1 MDTMLQVPIGENGH
15 LKEFFE
21 MCRQEDL
28 SKEGQEIEQLL
39 LVLENMEKQYE
50 AVARELQEV
59 KGELSKVK
67 NGSVKGKALSLIRQA
82 ESYVEEGKEQ
92 TAAIKGRILASIERA
107 VEHAKDTG
115 TLLIAQAIDLTRIPI
130 ALKRL
135 QCGLERSA
143 EGTRQAGEQLQL
155 MKKKFTFARTHL
167 KNIGRAV
174 RHEELLQPMFPED
187 KGRMTGAERALKGIG
202 ERFSDMEKKTGEALD
217 KLCTFKENLGKQENG
232 RSSVKGALKEMKQD
246 KEKTEKRD
254 IKEMTRE

>member
-21 MCRQEDL
+21 MCRQGGL

-67 NGSVKGKALSLIRQA
+67 SGSVKGKALSLVRQA
-82 ESYVEEGKEQ
+82 ESYVEEGKKQ
-92 TAAIKGRILASIERA
+92 TAAIKGRILASIEKA
-107 VEHAKDTG
+107 VGHAKETG

-155 MKKKFTFARTHL
+155 MKKEFTFARTHL

-174 RHEELLQPMFPED
+174 RREELLQPMFPED

-202 ERFSDMEKKTGEALD
+202 ERFSDMEKKTGKALD
-217 KLCTFKENLGKQENG
+217 KLCRPDDG
-232 RSSVKGALKEMKQD
+232 RSSVKGALKEMKLD
-246 KEKTEKRD
+246 KDKTEKRD

>member
-21 MCRQEDL
+21 MCRQGGL

-50 AVARELQEV
+50 AVTRELQEV

-67 NGSVKGKALSLIRQA
+67 NGSVKGKALSLIRQT

-92 TAAIKGRILASIERA
+92 AVAIKGRILASIERA

-135 QCGLERSA
+135 QHPTGTVSGRDEAGRRTVTA
-143 EGTRQAGEQLQL
+143 HKEGIYLCQDPSEKYR
-155 MKKKFTFARTHL
+155 
-167 KNIGRAV
+167 
-174 RHEELLQPMFPED
+174 
-187 KGRMTGAERALKGIG
+187 KGC
-202 ERFSDMEKKTGEALD
+202 KT
-217 KLCTFKENLGKQENG
+217 
-232 RSSVKGALKEMKQD
+232 
-246 KEKTEKRD
+246 
-254 IKEMTRE
+254 

>member
-21 MCRQEDL
+21 MCRQGGL

-67 NGSVKGKALSLIRQA
+67 SGSVKGKALTLIRQA
-82 ESYVEEGKEQ
+82 ESYVEVGKKQ
-92 TAAIKGRILASIERA
+92 TAAIKGRILASIEKA
-107 VEHAKDTG
+107 VGHAKETG

-135 QCGLERSA
+135 QIGLERSV
-143 EGTRQAGEQLQL
+143 EGTRQVREQLQL
-155 MKKKFTFARTHL
+155 IKKEFTFAKTHL

-174 RHEELLQPMFPED
+174 RHEELLQPITSED
-187 KGRMTGAERALKGIG
+187 KGRMTGTERTLKGI
-202 ERFSDMEKKTGEALD
+202 EEKFSAMGKKTGEALD
-217 KLCTFKENLGKQENG
+217 KLCEFKEQLGELERN
-232 RSSVKGALKEMKQD
+232 RTSVKGALRKTKQD
-246 KEKTEKRD
+246 KINVRQGQKEKT
-254 IKEMTRE
+254 RE

>member
-21 MCRQEDL
+21 MCRQGGL
-28 SKEGQEIEQLL
+28 AKEGQEIEQLL

-50 AVARELQEV
+50 AVTRELQEV

-135 QCGLERSA
+135 QIGLERSV
-143 EGTRQAGEQLQL
+143 EGTRQVREQLQL
-155 MKKKFTFARTHL
+155 IKKEFTFARTHL
-167 KNIGRAV
+167 KNVGRAV
-174 RHEELLQPMFPED
+174 RHEELLQPITSED
-187 KGRMTGAERALKGIG
+187 KGRMTGAERTLKGI
-202 ERFSDMEKKTGEALD
+202 EEKFSAMEKKTGQALD
-217 KLCTFKENLGKQENG
+217 KLCTFKEHLGRPEGG
-232 RSSVKGALKEMKQD
+232 RDSVKGTIREIKREKETPD
-246 KEKTEKRD
+246 KRET
-254 IKEMTRE
+254 KEMTRE

>member
-21 MCRQEDL
+21 MCRQGGL

-67 NGSVKGKALSLIRQA
+67 SGSVKGKALSLVRQA
-82 ESYVEEGKEQ
+82 ESYVEEGKKQ
-92 TAAIKGRILASIERA
+92 TAAIKGRILASIEKA
-107 VEHAKDTG
+107 VGHAKETG

-155 MKKKFTFARTHL
+155 MKKEFTFARTHL

-174 RHEELLQPMFPED
+174 RREELLQPMFPED

-202 ERFSDMEKKTGEALD
+202 ERFSDMEKKTGKALD
-217 KLCTFKENLGKQENG
+217 KLCTWK
-232 RSSVKGALKEMKQD
+232 VICKGGP
-246 KEKTEKRD
+246 
-254 IKEMTRE
+254 